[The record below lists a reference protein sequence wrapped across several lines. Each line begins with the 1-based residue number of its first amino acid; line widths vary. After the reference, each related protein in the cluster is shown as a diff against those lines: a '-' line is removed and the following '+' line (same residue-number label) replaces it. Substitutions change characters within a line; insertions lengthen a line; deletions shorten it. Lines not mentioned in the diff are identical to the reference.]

1 MGREWATGNEA
12 GFTAEKQGERVIQNI
27 DKLFETWKPR
37 AKYELIKSSPI
48 KKKVVQHN
56 LVY

>member
-1 MGREWATGNEA
+1 M
-12 GFTAEKQGERVIQNI
+12 QGERVMQNV
-27 DKLFETWKPR
+27 DKLFETWEPR
-37 AKYELIKSSPI
+37 AKYELIKSTPI

>member
-1 MGREWATGNEA
+1 MGREWAVGDEA
-12 GFTAEKQGERVIQNI
+12 GFTGEKQGERVIQNI

-37 AKYELIKSSPI
+37 TKYELIKSTPI